1 MKKIITQT
9 IVVAFTAGSLMLTTA
24 CGGGEDEA
32 AAEADAAD
40 AASEAE
46 GDGEEEEPGGEQP
59 QIIGFSFKP
68 PIWVAFFVFVRYSAK
83 NAPALMRGR

>member
-9 IVVAFTAGSLMLTTA
+9 LVVAFTAGSLMLTTA

-40 AASEAE
+40 AAAEAQ
-46 GDGEEEEPGGEQP
+46 GDGEEADPSEE
-59 QIIGFSFKP
+59 
-68 PIWVAFFVFVRYSAK
+68 
-83 NAPALMRGR
+83 APAAE

>member
-1 MKKIITQT
+1 MRDHAFFLDKQLCFAYFSTQTELVRMKKIITQT

-46 GDGEEEEPGGEQP
+46 GDGEEEEPGGE
-59 QIIGFSFKP
+59 
-68 PIWVAFFVFVRYSAK
+68 
-83 NAPALMRGR
+83 

>member
-1 MKKIITQT
+1 MFCIFIFGDGVIRMKKIITQT

-32 AAEADAAD
+32 AADADAAD

-46 GDGEEEEPGGEQP
+46 GDGEEEVPAGDD
-59 QIIGFSFKP
+59 
-68 PIWVAFFVFVRYSAK
+68 
-83 NAPALMRGR
+83 APAAE

>member
-1 MKKIITQT
+1 MEIIHFFLINSFVLHICGGRHIRMKKIITQT

-40 AASEAE
+40 AASEAQ
-46 GDGEEEEPGGEQP
+46 GDGEEEEPGGE
-59 QIIGFSFKP
+59 
-68 PIWVAFFVFVRYSAK
+68 
-83 NAPALMRGR
+83 